1 MIIDIIDLSD
11 EQFYDLN
18 AVQMA
23 MVRAAQT
30 EKNEILAEA
39 EKEKGEIF
47 KELLTNGTARSTY
60 FDERAEAIDDEADAK
75 VEAVKD
81 DLLYQIAYDLDA
93 GDGNED
99 GPYRYPE
106 NPNYNLSASQRFL
119 VVRSYYMEA
128 TDDAEA
134 RLEAYAMDS
143 LARTYLGEYYA
154 TLYDL
159 LASYI

>member
-11 EQFYDLN
+11 EQFEDLN

-60 FDERAEAIDDEADAK
+60 YDERAEAIDDEADAK

>member
-11 EQFYDLN
+11 EQFEDLN

-60 FDERAEAIDDEADAK
+60 YDERAEAIDDEADAK
-75 VEAVKD
+75 VESVKD